1 MQNADF
7 SPLRGL
13 GTDAFWLSFVEK
25 KGAVKAAMID
35 TDYVDTDALIKM
47 ITQGSPVYA
56 LAFVAFVETRV
67 THFE

>member
-25 KGAVKAAMID
+25 KGAVKAAM
-35 TDYVDTDALIKM
+35 TDTDALIKV
-47 ITQGSPVYA
+47 ITQGSPVCA
-56 LAFVAFVETRV
+56 SAFVAFVETRV